1 MSEQQSD
8 ENHVEKTITPEVD
21 FTELLNKLQPLLAG
35 GQLNNAV
42 DMLSLLS
49 DVVDI
54 EDNALVEKLAGV
66 FEGVVAV
73 GWESGNALRI
83 ANTELR
89 LNQES
94 VNYRSLYSLFRDR
107 DTLVGIT
114 LLLRTL
120 QIIGQRINATKISPS

>member
-35 GQLNNAV
+35 GRLNNAV

-54 EDNALVEKLAGV
+54 ADNALVEKLAGV

-73 GWESGNALRI
+73 CWESGNALRI

>member
-1 MSEQQSD
+1 MSEHQLD
-8 ENHVEKTITPEVD
+8 ENYVDKAITPDTD
-21 FTELLNKLQPLLAG
+21 FTQLLSKLQPLLAG
-35 GQLNNAV
+35 GRFNNAV
-42 DMLSLLS
+42 DVLSLLS

-54 EDNALVEKLAGV
+54 ADNALVEKLAGV
-66 FEGVVAV
+66 FESIVAV
-73 GWESGNALRI
+73 GWESGNALRM

-89 LNQES
+89 LNQET

-120 QIIGQRINATKISPS
+120 QIIGQRINATKISPP

>member
-35 GQLNNAV
+35 GRLNNVV

-54 EDNALVEKLAGV
+54 ADNALVEKLAGV

>member
-1 MSEQQSD
+1 MSEHQSD
-8 ENHVEKTITPEVD
+8 ENYVDKAITPDTD
-21 FTELLNKLQPLLAG
+21 FTQLLSKLQPLLAG
-35 GQLNNAV
+35 GRFNNAV

-54 EDNALVEKLAGV
+54 ADNGLVEKLAGV
-66 FEGVVAV
+66 FESIVAV
-73 GWESGNALRI
+73 GWESGNALRM

-89 LNQES
+89 LNQET

-120 QIIGQRINATKISPS
+120 QIIGQRINATKISPP

>member
-21 FTELLNKLQPLLAG
+21 FTELLNKLQSLLAG
-35 GQLNNAV
+35 GRLNNAV

-54 EDNALVEKLAGV
+54 ADNALVEKLAGV

-107 DTLVGIT
+107 DTLVGVT

>member
-35 GQLNNAV
+35 GRLNNVV

-54 EDNALVEKLAGV
+54 ADDALVEKLAGV

>member
-35 GQLNNAV
+35 GRLNNVV

-54 EDNALVEKLAGV
+54 TDNALVEKLAGV

>member
-35 GQLNNAV
+35 GRLNNVV

-54 EDNALVEKLAGV
+54 ADNALVEKLAGV
-66 FEGVVAV
+66 FEGIVAI

-89 LNQES
+89 LNQETI
-94 VNYRSLYSLFRDR
+94 NYRSLYSLFRDR

-120 QIIGQRINATKISPS
+120 QIIGQRINATKVSPP

>member
-1 MSEQQSD
+1 MSEHQSD
-8 ENHVEKTITPEVD
+8 ENHVDKAIAPDVD

-35 GQLNNAV
+35 GRFNNVV

-54 EDNALVEKLAGV
+54 ADNALVEKLSGI
-66 FEGVVAV
+66 FEGIVSV
-73 GWESGNALRI
+73 GWESGNALRM

-89 LNQES
+89 LNQET

-120 QIIGQRINATKISPS
+120 QIIGQRINATKIPPP